1 MYLRKS
7 INWWNIFGFWNVK
20 KCHCAKCVRIRSFPG
35 LYCSAF
41 ELRIFPYS
49 VRIRENTDQKI
60 SEYGQVSR
68 SVYTW
73 GDVTF

>member
-7 INWWNIFGFWNVK
+7 INWWNIFGFWNVE
-20 KCHCAKCVRIRSFPG
+20 KCHCAKCVRIRSFNG
-35 LYCSAF
+35 LYCSEF

-49 VRIRENTDQKI
+49 VGIRENTDQKI
-60 SEYGQVSR
+60 SKYGHVSR